1 MKRFLSIL
9 LIVCALVPFGACGR
23 PNEQYV
29 EPISTV
35 APTPKPTP
43 RPTDGLKNDGFIHV
57 YLIGECEK
65 VATPE
70 SSWIDYIAYYPES
83 HHVIISTDG
92 SEYVSANVNK
102 STWNDFKAADSKGK
116 FYNSTFKGQSEYWV
130 KDYDGTNGSLIVM
143 ENID

>member
-1 MKRFLSIL
+1 MRKL
-9 LIVCALVPFGACGR
+9 LAVVLVLCLLMPICACGR
-23 PNEQYV
+23 PAENAV
-29 EPISTV
+29 EPTATL

-57 YLIGECEK
+57 YLIGDCEK

-83 HHVIISTDG
+83 RHLIISTDG
-92 SEYVSANVNK
+92 SEYVSANVSK

-130 KDYDGTNGSLIVM
+130 NDYDGTNGSLIVM